1 MEDEDKRKFLDIIC
15 QSSSQLLSIINDIV
29 NIATIEAG
37 QEKIHLKTIRVNSV
51 LSNLNEQFMLKAQE
65 QSLEL
70 HCNQALP
77 DDLAIIESD
86 ETKLIQI
93 MSNLLNNAFKFT
105 EKGGIYF
112 GYEQKNGSLEFFV
125 KDTGIGIPENSR
137 EKIFNR
143 FFQIDSNLSRKAG
156 GTGLGLSLSKAYV
169 ELLGSEIHLDSLL
182 GKGSRF
188 YFRIDYK
195 NLTEEF
201 EPDVVQVMDNYS
213 LNDRPK
219 SILVAEDEDNNFML
233 LKYIL
238 ADYNT
243 LVTRV
248 SDGVEA
254 VEKFKTG
261 MHFDLIIM
269 DIKMPRMDGIEATRI
284 IREINPAIPV
294 VALTAYAQ
302 ETDKQKIMRSGFID
316 YISKPFEKSNFL
328 LIIGKYIQISKR
340 SN

>member
-1 MEDEDKRKFLDIIC
+1 
-15 QSSSQLLSIINDIV
+15 LLSIINDIV

-137 EKIFNR
+137 EKIFHR
-143 FFQIDSNLSRKAG
+143 FFQIDSKLSRRAG
-156 GTGLGLSLSKAYV
+156 GTGLGLSLSKAYA
-169 ELLGSEIHLDSLL
+169 ELIGSEIHLESMP
-182 GKGSRF
+182 GRGSKF
-188 YFRIDYK
+188 YFSIDYGSLQK
-195 NLTEEF
+195 EITN
-201 EPDVVQVMDNYS
+201 DVVPGKDVLLLS
-213 LNDRPK
+213 GRPN

-233 LKYIL
+233 LKFIL
-238 ADYNT
+238 SEYNIN
-243 LVTRV
+243 VTRAI
-248 SDGVEA
+248 DGIDA
-254 VEKFKTG
+254 VEKFKAGT
-261 MHFDLIIM
+261 HFDLIIM
-269 DIKMPRMDGIEATRI
+269 DIKMPGMDGIEANRL
-284 IREINPAIPV
+284 IREINSDIPV
-294 VALTAYAQ
+294 IALTAYAQ
-302 ETDKQKIMRSGFID
+302 ESDKHKIMSSGFVD
-316 YISKPFEKSNFL
+316 YISKPFEKNHFL
-328 LIIGKYIQISKR
+328 SVIGKYIQISKR
-340 SN
+340 IKN